1 MSPFETQTESQVKC
15 NVESN
20 AEIFLATTTQ
30 NSRSIVNTL
39 TIYSIGIEFVSRQI
53 SIAFAVTELIRAP
66 VGC

>member
-1 MSPFETQTESQVKC
+1 MSPFESQTESQVKC

-20 AEIFLATTTQ
+20 GEIFLATTTQ

-53 SIAFAVTELIRAP
+53 SIAFTVTELIRAP

>member
-1 MSPFETQTESQVKC
+1 MSPFESQTKSQVKG

-30 NSRSIVNTL
+30 NSRSIVSTL
-39 TIYSIGIEFVSRQI
+39 TIYSIGIEFAFRQI
-53 SIAFAVTELIRAP
+53 SMAFIVTELIRAP